1 MSASL
6 GVRLRRYW
14 VAGILVL
21 APTALT
27 LWVVWKLFKFF
38 DDILGG
44 ELRARGISVVGLGFV
59 LLNVLLLLLG
69 FVAANFLGKRLFA
82 LWDRLMH
89 RVPLINKIYATLRQI
104 AELLL
109 GPAARRLLRP
119 RRDRRVPVAGDLGPR
134 LRDVDGRRRGRREDG
149 PEALQPLHSER
160 RQPDD
165 GIPPRRARGEG
176 DLPRHD
182 AGAGDEDDRLGRRAA
197 SRRSAALDLRRPQR
211 LRRFPRRQ
219 QELLAPEHRGAH
231 HPAEEILLA
240 PRVRGAAAV
249 AARLEP
255 RREPDERVEQQAATR
270 AST

>member
-27 LWVVWKLFKFF
+27 LWVVWSLFKFF
-38 DDILGG
+38 DNILGAQ
-44 ELRARGISVVGLGFV
+44 LRARGISVVGLGFV
-59 LLNVLLLLLG
+59 LLNLLLLVLG
-69 FVAANFLGKRLFA
+69 FVAANFVGKRLFA

-109 GPAARRLLRP
+109 GPSRIGLVRAGG
-119 RRDRRVPVAGDLGPR
+119 DRGVPVAGDLGPR
-134 LRDVDGRRRGRREDG
+134 LRHVDRRRGDVGEDG
-149 PEALQPLHSER
+149 PEALQPLHPER
-160 RQPDD
+160 RQSHD
-165 GIPPRRARGEG
+165 GFSSRRPAGEG

-182 AGAGDEDDRLGRRAA
+182 ARAGDEDDRVGGRARP
-197 SRRSAALDLRRPQR
+197 SRLVRPQTRRRGGAR
-211 LRRFPRRQ
+211 LARGQ
-219 QELLAPEHRGAH
+219 QELLAPEHRRVR
-231 HPAEEILLA
+231 HPAEEVVLA
-240 PRVRGAAAV
+240 PGVRLARAV
-249 AARLEP
+249 ARGLDP
-255 RREPDERVEQQAATR
+255 RREPDEGVEAGRATR